1 MLAFILLAA
10 LCGAVLA
17 FRYRAFMIYPAI
29 LCGCAITLTVGLA
42 ARTDRWTIFMTLI
55 AVSFAIQFGY
65 VFGMIARSSM
75 AASRASSM
83 RRRKPEPDI
92 QQAA

>member
-29 LCGCAITLTVGLA
+29 LCACAITLMVGFA
-42 ARTDRWTIFMTLI
+42 ARTDRWTIFLTLMG
-55 AVSFAIQFGY
+55 VSFALQFGY
-65 VFGMIARSSM
+65 VLGMIARSSM
-75 AASRASSM
+75 AASRAASM
-83 RRRKPEPDI
+83 RRRDPASET